1 MVHGVIHSSEDA
13 GRIIRMARE
22 ANGYTQMQLS
32 SELGISQRYVSELER
47 GKSNVVID
55 RMFGILSDLGVE
67 VTFTFESPK

>member
-1 MVHGVIHSSEDA
+1 MVHGVIHNSEDA

-47 GKSNVVID
+47 GKSNIVID

-67 VTFTFESPK
+67 VTFTFESTK